1 VVRHLPDLRTPA
13 ELEEVQMRWVGSDS
27 LLFATSHRPWPPPM
41 TPWVMTQRWN
51 DLLFLHYS
59 IEPSALR
66 LLVPDVLTLDTY
78 EGRAWLSITPFWLD
92 HLRPHGAPLLPVIS
106 QFAELNVRTYVS
118 FGGKPGVYFFSLDA
132 GSLSAVWGARVFYR
146 LPYWKASMKVK
157 GRGGTKI
164 EYASKREHGPK
175 PAVFRGSYGPT
186 SAPAHAVPGSI
197 RHFLCE
203 RYCLYA
209 FNRKRLYRGE
219 IHHLPWDLQEARCEI
234 EENTMALAAGITLPP
249 QPDLVNFSR
258 ELKVLVWAPERLL

>member
-1 VVRHLPDLRTPA
+1 MPAGFELDLFDGEAWLGVVPFH
-13 ELEEVQMRWVGSDS
+13 
-27 LLFATSHRPWPPPM
+27 M
-41 TPWVMTQRWN
+41 TNVAPR
-51 DLLFLHYS
+51 
-59 IEPSALR
+59 
-66 LLVPDVLTLDTY
+66 LVP
-78 EGRAWLSITPFWLD
+78 A
-92 HLRPHGAPLLPVIS
+92 LPWIS
-106 QFAELNVRTYVS
+106 AFPELNVRTYVRVD
-118 FGGKPGVYFFSLDA
+118 GKPGVYFFSLDA